1 MDRRTFLGSSTQA
14 LGAAAI
20 PAAEGGVQR
29 RREPA
34 ATGKPNVIWLFADQ
48 HRAQAL
54 SSNGDPNARTPNL
67 DNLSH
72 MGVNFTGAVSGFP
85 LCCPF
90 RGSLLASRYPH
101 RCVPGNEYLLPL
113 EQQTIAAPLK
123 EAGYQTAYFGKWHL
137 DGFHERT
144 GRAAMHIVPPERRR
158 GFDVWA
164 AYENNNSQWDSWVHG
179 GAGKDAFHYRLP
191 GYETD
196 ELANLVIKYIQERG
210 EEVKRGQAK
219 PFFAAL
225 SVQPPHN
232 PYVAPAD
239 FMGRYNGARLELRPN
254 VPPNADVLART
265 RRDLAGYYAMV
276 ENWDW
281 NVGRIRTAL
290 DQAGLTFN
298 THLMVF
304 SDHGDMQGSHGE
316 EHKRLPYEES
326 VRIPFLIG
334 GEQPGQ
340 YGTRRSGRVPVPV
353 NHVDIA
359 PTTLGLC
366 GIQKPKWME
375 GFDYSHYRVRKDA
388 PAGEP
393 DSAFLQCI
401 FPGAGQ
407 NLSKP
412 YRGLVTRDGWK
423 YACFENSSW
432 VMFNLN
438 QDPYEL
444 VNLAHHPSYRG
455 PRRKLIERLRQWIA
469 DTGDKFRVPEDEV
482 TSQ

>member
-1 MDRRTFLGSSTQA
+1 MNRRTFLVRSAEA
-14 LGAAAI
+14 LGAMGLATSDAV
-20 PAAEGGVQR
+20 AQGR
-29 RREPA
+29 RQAPGESGR
-34 ATGKPNVIWLFADQ
+34 PNVIWLFADQ

-54 SSNGDPNARTPNL
+54 GCNGDPNARTPNL
-67 DNLSH
+67 DNLST
-72 MGVNFTGAVSGFP
+72 MGVNFTAAVSGFP

-90 RGSLLASRYPH
+90 RGSLLTSRYPH
-101 RCVPGNEYLLPL
+101 HCVPGNEYPLPPG
-113 EQQTIAAPLK
+113 QQTIAAPLK

-137 DGFHERT
+137 DGFHERE
-144 GRAAMHIVPPERRR
+144 GRAAMHIVPPERRG

-196 ELANLVIKYIQERG
+196 ELANLLIRYIKQRG
-210 EEVKRGQAK
+210 EEAKGGQAK
-219 PFFAAL
+219 PFFAVL

-232 PYVAPAD
+232 PYVAPPE
-239 FMGRYNGARLELRPN
+239 FMGRYNGGRLQLRPN
-254 VPPNADVLART
+254 VPPIAAVLDRT
-265 RRDLAGYYAMV
+265 RRDLAGYYAMI

-281 NVGRIRTAL
+281 NVGRIRAAL
-290 DQAGLTFN
+290 DQAELAFN

-326 VRIPFLIG
+326 LRIPFIIG
-334 GEQPGQ
+334 GEQPGS
-340 YGTRRSGRVPVPV
+340 YGERRAGRVAPPI

-375 GFDYSHYRVRKDA
+375 GWDYSHYRIRKEA

-412 YRGLVTRDGWK
+412 YRGLVTKDGWK

-432 VMFNLN
+432 LMFNLN
-438 QDPYEL
+438 DDPYEL
-444 VNLAHHPSYRG
+444 FNLAHHPRYRA
-455 PRRKLIERLRQWIA
+455 PRRQLIARLRQWIA
-469 DTGDKFRVPEDEV
+469 GTGDKFAAPED
-482 TSQ
+482 

>member
-1 MDRRTFLGSSTQA
+1 MNRRTFLVRSAEA
-14 LGAAAI
+14 LGAMGLATSDAV
-20 PAAEGGVQR
+20 AQGR
-29 RREPA
+29 RQAPGESGR
-34 ATGKPNVIWLFADQ
+34 PNVIWLFADQ

-54 SSNGDPNARTPNL
+54 GCNGDPNARTPNL
-67 DNLSH
+67 DNLST
-72 MGVNFTGAVSGFP
+72 MGVNFTAAVSGFP

-90 RGSLLASRYPH
+90 RGSLLTSRYPH
-101 RCVPGNEYLLPL
+101 HCVPGNEYPLPPG
-113 EQQTIAAPLK
+113 QQTIAAPLK

-137 DGFHERT
+137 DGFHERE
-144 GRAAMHIVPPERRR
+144 GRAAMHIVPPERRG

-196 ELANLVIKYIQERG
+196 ELANLLIRYIKQRG
-210 EEVKRGQAK
+210 EEAKGGQAK
-219 PFFAAL
+219 PFFAVL

-232 PYVAPAD
+232 PYVAPPE
-239 FMGRYNGARLELRPN
+239 FMGRYNGGRLQLRPN
-254 VPPNADVLART
+254 VPPIAAVLDRT
-265 RRDLAGYYAMV
+265 RRDLAGYYAMI

-281 NVGRIRTAL
+281 NVGRIRAAL
-290 DQAGLTFN
+290 DQAELAFN

-326 VRIPFLIG
+326 LRIPFIIG
-334 GEQPGQ
+334 GEQPGS
-340 YGTRRSGRVPVPV
+340 YGERRAGRVAPPI

-359 PTTLGLC
+359 PSTLGLC

-375 GFDYSHYRVRKDA
+375 GWDYSHYRIRKEA

-412 YRGLVTRDGWK
+412 YRGLVTKDGWK

-432 VMFNLN
+432 LMFNLN
-438 QDPYEL
+438 DDPYEL
-444 VNLAHHPSYRG
+444 FNLAHHPRYRA
-455 PRRKLIERLRQWIA
+455 PRRQLIARLRQWIA
-469 DTGDKFRVPEDEV
+469 GTGDKFAAPED
-482 TSQ
+482 